1 MVDCGDGSSNMVQ
14 RLGNVVSIVIV
25 SLRGNEGAYDA
36 CWPADA
42 VFTRHCFV
50 SASSQN
56 FFDKPRK

>member
-50 SASSQN
+50 SAST
-56 FFDKPRK
+56 DYR